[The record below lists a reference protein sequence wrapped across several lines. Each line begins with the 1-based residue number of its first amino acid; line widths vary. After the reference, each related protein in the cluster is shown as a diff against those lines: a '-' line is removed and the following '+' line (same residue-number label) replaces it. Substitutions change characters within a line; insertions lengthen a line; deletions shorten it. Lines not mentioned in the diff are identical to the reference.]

1 MKTSDFDYFLPQEL
15 IAQTP
20 TEPRDHSKLMVVD
33 RMTGAFEHGK
43 FFSIKDHIGE
53 GDLLVFNDSRVIP
66 ARIYVN
72 RVGTGGKAELLLLQR
87 LEPDVWR
94 SLVRP
99 GRRMRVGLEFEAF
112 NGATKIKGRIIKIEE
127 DGSRVIKF
135 SDDNLLKHIGVMPL
149 PPYINKSLE
158 NPERYQTVYSAREG
172 SVAAPTAGLHFTND
186 LMKQLEDIGVK
197 LTFLTLHIG
206 LDTFQPIK
214 EENALD
220 HKIHTEYWELD
231 KKTADLINETKNR
244 KGRVIAV
251 GTTSVRVLEQAA
263 QLSKG
268 PEIQPGAGWADLFIY
283 PGYQFKIVDAM
294 ITNFHLPRSTLLLL
308 VSAFGTKD
316 LIFKAYKDAVVNS
329 YSFYSFGDAMMIV

>member
-1 MKTSDFDYFLPQEL
+1 MKTSDFDYFLPEEL

-20 TEPRDHSKLMVVD
+20 TEPRDHSNLMIVD
-33 RMTGAFEHGK
+33 RMTGSLKHEK
-43 FFSIKDHIGE
+43 FFSIKNHIEE
-53 GDLLVFNDSRVIP
+53 GDLLVFNNSRVIP

-72 RVGTGGKAELLLLQR
+72 RAGTGGKAELLLLQR
-87 LEPDVWR
+87 LESNVWR

-99 GRRMRVGLEFEAF
+99 GRRMRVGLEFEAS
-112 NGATKIKGRIIKIEE
+112 NGAAKIQGQIIKIEE
-127 DGSRVIKF
+127 DGSRIIKF
-135 SDDNLLKHIGVMPL
+135 SDDNLLKQIGEMPL

-158 NPERYQTVYSAREG
+158 NPERYQTVYSDKEG

-186 LMKQLEDIGVK
+186 LMKQLEDIGVS
-197 LTFLTLHIG
+197 LTFVTLHIG

-214 EENALD
+214 HENPLD
-220 HKIHTEYWELD
+220 HKIHTEYWELS
-231 KKTADLINETKNR
+231 KETANLINETKNQ

-251 GTTSVRVLEQAA
+251 GTTSVRVLEHAA

-268 PEIQPGAGWADLFIY
+268 SELQPGSGWADLFIY
-283 PGYQFKIVDAM
+283 PGYQFKTIDAM

-316 LIFKAYKDAVVNS
+316 LIFKAYNEAVLNR
-329 YSFYSFGDAMMIV
+329 YSFYSFGDAMMII